1 MRSLGDAGPY
11 RPLEE
16 AGQDD
21 TGTRYTATAAS
32 GDPVM
37 ITVVHPHLAARDG
50 FRDRWRADLAD
61 LADHLAAAGTAAV
74 VGSDADAPAPW
85 VATELTPG
93 VPLRT
98 VTDLEHGLLLTDD
111 AALMLAGAVARVLR
125 RLHGANRV
133 HGALTP
139 DTIRL
144 TPDGPVVVDT
154 GIARAAGGH
163 HPADDIHALGALLA
177 AAVSGPDPVS
187 PGRLD
192 PRVRRVVAAC
202 TRPDPARRPT
212 AAAVTRMI
220 DIGAVDWPEIVRRLA
235 PGDPVLDPPA
245 PPPAPAPPAPAAA
258 PTRPARTTAD
268 GFLACSIAVLV
279 AALVGLVMRG
289 GRHLDMTEARA
300 EAGPFFHYMWPTSGL
315 AAGLTCAVVIVL
327 VAKPRTALVPW
338 LVTGG
343 LSLAPFALAALSTTG
358 VEVEILAKSEPFLR
372 HIWTEVF
379 PALLIG
385 GTYLAA
391 KRLHPTSGWPTTV
404 TSLAFSAAVSPC
416 VVVSLYLDWLSIVVG
431 DMVRI
436 NALGLLAGALAGSAA
451 WRHLAR

>member
-1 MRSLGDAGPY
+1 
-11 RPLEE
+11 
-16 AGQDD
+16 
-21 TGTRYTATAAS
+21 
-32 GDPVM
+32 
-37 ITVVHPHLAARDG
+37 
-50 FRDRWRADLAD
+50 
-61 LADHLAAAGTAAV
+61 
-74 VGSDADAPAPW
+74 
-85 VATELTPG
+85 
-93 VPLRT
+93 
-98 VTDLEHGLLLTDD
+98 
-111 AALMLAGAVARVLR
+111 
-125 RLHGANRV
+125 
-133 HGALTP
+133 
-139 DTIRL
+139 
-144 TPDGPVVVDT
+144 
-154 GIARAAGGH
+154 
-163 HPADDIHALGALLA
+163 
-177 AAVSGPDPVS
+177 
-187 PGRLD
+187 
-192 PRVRRVVAAC
+192 
-202 TRPDPARRPT
+202 
-212 AAAVTRMI
+212 
-220 DIGAVDWPEIVRRLA
+220 
-235 PGDPVLDPPA
+235 
-245 PPPAPAPPAPAAA
+245 
-258 PTRPARTTAD
+258 
-268 GFLACSIAVLV
+268 
-279 AALVGLVMRG
+279 MRG

-431 DMVRI
+431 DLVRI